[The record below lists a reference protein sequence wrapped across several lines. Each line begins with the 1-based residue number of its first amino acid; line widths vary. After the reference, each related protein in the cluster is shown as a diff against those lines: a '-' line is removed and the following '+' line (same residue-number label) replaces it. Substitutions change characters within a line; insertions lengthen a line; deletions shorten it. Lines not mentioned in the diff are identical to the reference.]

1 MSTGRILVVDDD
13 PQIRRVMRV
22 TLTAQGYEVDDAKD
36 GHSALEKLRDP
47 RFDLVLLDVNMP
59 GLSGLETCREIRS
72 GSDIAIIMLTV
83 RDDESD
89 KVQAL
94 DAGAD
99 DYVTKPFR
107 TPELLARIRAALRR
121 APASQGPAA
130 GRLALGTTEID
141 FDSRQVT
148 AGGRRVRL
156 TPKEFDLLRYL
167 VAHANKVVSHRQM
180 LQAVWGPDYGDE
192 VDYLRVVVNQ
202 LRKKI
207 EARPS
212 QPVYLLTEPWVG
224 YRLFLPAESGSSPT
238 HD

>member
-1 MSTGRILVVDDD
+1 VFR
-13 PQIRRVMRV
+13 
-22 TLTAQGYEVDDAKD
+22 A
-36 GHSALEKLRDP
+36 
-47 RFDLVLLDVNMP
+47 
-59 GLSGLETCREIRS
+59 
-72 GSDIAIIMLTV
+72 GSEIAIIMLTV

-99 DYVTKPFR
+99 DYVTKPFM

-130 GRLALGTTEID
+130 GLVLGTTEID

-156 TPKEFDLLRYL
+156 TPKEFDLRYL
-167 VAHANKVVSHRQM
+167 VAHAAQDRIAPPDAAGR
-180 LQAVWGPDYGDE
+180 LGP
-192 VDYLRVVVNQ
+192 RPTAM
-202 LRKKI
+202 RSTTCAWSSIASKKI

-212 QPVYLLTEPWVG
+212 QPVYL
-224 YRLFLPAESGSSPT
+224 
-238 HD
+238 